1 MSKPPYTGDERRA
14 QSWHL
19 AKEVPITLIVTVIL
33 QTIAVVWFFAD
44 MKKDIELLKADTAV
58 LHKRDDRMALEL
70 REVVSALTVQ
80 LDRLDGKLDRL
91 TEREKRP

>member
-1 MSKPPYTGDERRA
+1 MSNTRYTGEERRA

-19 AKEVPITLIVTVIL
+19 AKEVPITLIVTVVL
-33 QTIAVVWFFAD
+33 QTVAVVWFFAD

-58 LHKRDDRMALEL
+58 LHKRDDRTASEL
-70 REVVSALTVQ
+70 HEVVAALTAQ

-91 TEREKRP
+91 IEREKMP